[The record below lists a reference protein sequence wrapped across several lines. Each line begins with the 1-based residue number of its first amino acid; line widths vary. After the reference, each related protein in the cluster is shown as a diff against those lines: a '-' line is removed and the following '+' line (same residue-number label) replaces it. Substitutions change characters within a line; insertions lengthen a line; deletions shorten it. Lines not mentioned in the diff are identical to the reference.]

1 MKRLFAAC
9 VVAGALTGCASI
21 FNGTTQAVVIHSE
34 PQEGAAITV
43 TNRAGEMVHTGTTP
57 VTLTLRRGAGYFK
70 GESYTLRLK
79 KAGFVDKEMT
89 ITPTVSGWYFGN
101 ILLGGL
107 VGMVGVDPATGGMYV
122 FPDSITGTLDAAA
135 AKTSSAGSLTIV
147 STETLSTEQMRGARR
162 VATAH

>member
-21 FNGTTQAVVIHSE
+21 FNGTTQSVVIHSE

-43 TNRAGEMVHTGTTP
+43 SNRAGEMVHTGTTP
-57 VTLTLRRGAGYFK
+57 VTLTLKRGAGYFK
-70 GESYTLRLK
+70 GESYTLHLK

-89 ITPTVSGWYFGN
+89 LTPTVSGWYFGN

-122 FPDSITGTLDAAA
+122 FPDSITGSLTAATA
-135 AKTSSAGSLTIV
+135 QTSSAGSLTIV
-147 STETLSTEQMRGARR
+147 STETLSAEQMRGARR